1 MKKQLATATEAT
13 AELVSRNGAESV
25 AELLNAPGLLTANE
39 AALRAPI
46 KGDISLPECDGVQT
60 QVQGL
65 PELRLLWGNR
75 QVMLHWALAGCC
87 AAILVAFVI
96 PKQYA
101 SSAKLMAPEA
111 QSASSSGGFGSIAS
125 GLLGVSST
133 GALLIAMMRSE
144 TIEDRRLTGLI

>member
-1 MKKQLATATEAT
+1 MKQRLETATEAT
-13 AELVSRNGAESV
+13 AKLVSRNGAESA
-25 AELLNAPGLLTANE
+25 AELLNTPELLTANDG
-39 AALRAPI
+39 AFRAPI
-46 KGDISLPECDGVQT
+46 KGDISLPECAGVRT

-96 PKQYA
+96 PKQYV

-111 QSASSSGGFGSIAS
+111 PSASSSRGFGSIAGGIDRFNLKQAYRV
-125 GLLGVSST
+125 GLQLSART
-133 GALLIAMMRSE
+133 
-144 TIEDRRLTGLI
+144 